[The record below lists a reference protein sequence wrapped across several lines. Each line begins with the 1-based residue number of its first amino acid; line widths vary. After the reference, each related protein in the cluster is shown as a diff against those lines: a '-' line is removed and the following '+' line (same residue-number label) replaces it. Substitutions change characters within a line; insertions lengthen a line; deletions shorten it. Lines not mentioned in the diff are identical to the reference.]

1 MIALNLKIHPQKPI
15 TQTVEIVE
23 RKGLGHPDTICDLVV
38 DQLSIRLSQ
47 IYKKEFGVIPHF
59 NIDKAFLAAGTAEN
73 RFGGGEI
80 IKPMLFVI
88 GDRAT
93 EKAGRKKINLKK
105 IIKTEIYQFLK
116 EKYRFLNK
124 ENFIIQN
131 EIKPAS
137 SSLADIFARGG
148 KIMPANDTSALVG
161 YAPMTK
167 LERIVF
173 NLEKFLNSSSFKKQ
187 FPETGED
194 VKIMGYREGDKI
206 HLVLAIAF
214 VDRFVKSEDD
224 YFEKKKRVFLAIE
237 KFLQKKFA
245 EKISFEINT
254 LDKKGRGIAG
264 CYLTVT
270 GTSADS
276 GDSGEVGRGNRVNGV
291 IPLNRVAGSEAS
303 AGKNCV
309 SHVGKIYNLL
319 SFKIAD
325 EIYKKTGKKN
335 TVWLVS
341 KIGQPVNQPALI
353 SVAVEDLDKKIEEKV
368 EEIVK
373 KNFFQ
378 IEDFIDGLILGRHRM
393 M

>member
-1 MIALNLKIHPQKPI
+1 MINLKIQNQPKAESP
-15 TQTVEIVE
+15 VEIVE
-23 RKGLGHPDTICDLVV
+23 RKGLGHPDTICDLLA

-59 NIDKAFLAAGTAEN
+59 NIDKALLCAGETEN
-73 RFGGGEI
+73 RFGGGKI
-80 IKPMLFVI
+80 LKPMLFVI

-93 EKAGRKKINLKK
+93 TQVGNKRIDLEK
-105 IIKTEIYQFLK
+105 IIKKEIYDFLAGN
-116 EKYRFLNK
+116 YRFLN
-124 ENFIIQN
+124 EDNFIIQY

-148 KIMPANDTSALVG
+148 KILPANDTSALVG
-161 YAPMTK
+161 YAPMTFLESLVYD
-167 LERIVF
+167 LER
-173 NLEKFLNSSSFKKQ
+173 FLNSKKFKKEH
-187 FPETGED
+187 PETGED
-194 VKIMGYREGDKI
+194 IKIMGCRQGKNI

-214 VDRFVKSEDD
+214 IDKFIKSEKD
-224 YFEKKKRVFLAIE
+224 YFGKKEEVSRAVKRFLT
-237 KFLQKKFA
+237 KNFPQKVN
-245 EKISFEINT
+245 FEINT
-254 LDKKGRGIAG
+254 LDKKGRGVAG

-319 SFKIAD
+319 SFKIAQ
-325 EIYKKTGKKN
+325 EIFKITGKKS

-341 KIGQPVNQPALI
+341 KIGQPVNQPALV
-353 SVAVEDLDKKIEEKV
+353 SVTVENLTKKDYLEVEKV
-368 EEIVK
+368 VET
-373 KNFFQ
+373 NFLR
-378 IEDFIDGLILGRHRM
+378 INEFIDSLIKGEWRM
-393 M
+393 R

>member
-1 MIALNLKIHPQKPI
+1 MINLNLKINPQKKI
-15 TQTVEIVE
+15 DSSVEIVE
-23 RKGLGHPDTICDLVV
+23 RKGLGHPDTICDLIV

-59 NIDKAFLAAGTAEN
+59 NIDKAFLVAGTAKN
-73 RFGGGEI
+73 CFGGGKI
-80 IKPMLFVI
+80 IKPMLFVL

-93 EKAGRKKINLKK
+93 ERLGRKKINLKK
-105 IIKTEIYQFLK
+105 IIETEIYQFLK

-124 ENFIIQN
+124 KNFIIQN
-131 EIKPAS
+131 EIKPTS
-137 SSLADIFARGG
+137 SSLADIFARGE
-148 KIMPANDTSALVG
+148 KILPANDTSALVG
-161 YAPMTK
+161 YAPMTR
-167 LERIVF
+167 LETIVF
-173 NLEKFLNSSSFKKQ
+173 NLERFINSPFFKKE

-194 VKIMGYREGDKI
+194 VKIMGYKEGEKI
-206 HLVLAIAF
+206 HLVLAVAF
-214 VDRFVKSEDD
+214 IDRFIKSEDD
-224 YFEKKKRVFLAIE
+224 YFEKKKRIFFAVE
-237 KFLQKKFA
+237 KFLQKNFT

-254 LDKKGRGIAG
+254 LDQKGRGVAG

-353 SVAVEDLDKKIEEKV
+353 SVSVEDLDKRTEEKV
-368 EEIVK
+368 KEIVG
-373 KNFFQ
+373 KNFSQ
-378 IEDFIDGLILGRHRM
+378 IDSFINELILGKYRM
-393 M
+393 V

>member
-1 MIALNLKIHPQKPI
+1 MFLNIKINRQKISAQP
-15 TQTVEIVE
+15 VEIVE
-23 RKGLGHPDTICDLVV
+23 RKGLGHPDTICDLIV

-47 IYKKEFGVIPHF
+47 IYLKEFGTIPHF
-59 NIDKAFLAAGTAEN
+59 NLDKAFLCAGETKN
-73 RFGGGEI
+73 HFGGGKI
-80 IKPMLFVI
+80 IKPMLFVL

-93 EKAGRKKINLKK
+93 YKVGKKEINLEK
-105 IIKTEIYQFLK
+105 IIKSEIYEFLK
-116 EKYRFLNK
+116 EKYRFLNEK
-124 ENFIIQN
+124 NFLIQN

-137 SSLADIFARGG
+137 SSLADIFARG
-148 KIMPANDTSALVG
+148 KNILPANDTSALVG
-161 YAPMTK
+161 YAPMTRLEEIVFK
-167 LERIVF
+167 LEQ
-173 NLEKFLNSSSFKKQ
+173 FLNSKKFKKE

-194 VKIMGYREGDKI
+194 IKIMGYRQNRKI

-214 VDRFVKSEDD
+214 VDAFVKSESD
-224 YFEKKKRVFLAIE
+224 YFYKKTLVEKAIACFLGKNFNE
-237 KFLQKKFA
+237 
-245 EKISFEINT
+245 EISFEVNT
-254 LDKKGRGIAG
+254 LDEKERGVAG

-325 EIYKKTGKKN
+325 EIYQKTGKKN

-353 SVAVEDLDKKIEEKV
+353 SVSIENLTKNDKEKAKEIIEKNFSQIEKFIEDLIWGKW
-368 EEIVK
+368 
-373 KNFFQ
+373 
-378 IEDFIDGLILGRHRM
+378 RM
-393 M
+393 V